1 MMYDWKG
8 WVCTMMKCSVM
19 VILAISLLA
28 SLLSGC
34 SRDTAKDEMRKYNMQ
49 AYRDGNKAAESQGL
63 GLNGQ
68 FLDTMQQL
76 FKDMNIQL
84 TNETYAED
92 DAGNMSYQYRMNND
106 SSQLITV
113 YIFTD
118 EQARVNAMKELY
130 GVDGINDTGEMNH
143 NRIIGLKEAALV
155 YTSGGIKRDQYTEQ
169 VNQVALKVLQ
179 HVPRRSNSMQMII
192 E

>member
-1 MMYDWKG
+1 
-8 WVCTMMKCSVM
+8 MMKRSVM
-19 VILAISLLA
+19 GILVLSLLA

-49 AYRDGNKAAESQGL
+49 AYRDGNQAAESQGL

-106 SSQLITV
+106 SNQLITV

-130 GVDGINDTGEMNH
+130 GVDGINDTGRKNH

-179 HVPRRSNSMQMII
+179 HVPRRSNSR
-192 E
+192 